1 MQKGHSS
8 DHMVKSKIQ
17 LIEADF
23 GALHLRILEV
33 FAHSQYSKAVDI
45 SWENKFD

>member
-8 DHMVKSKIQ
+8 DHMVKSEIQ
-17 LIEADF
+17 LIEANF
-23 GALHLRILEV
+23 GVLHLRILEV
-33 FAHSQYSKAVDI
+33 FAQSQYSKVVEL